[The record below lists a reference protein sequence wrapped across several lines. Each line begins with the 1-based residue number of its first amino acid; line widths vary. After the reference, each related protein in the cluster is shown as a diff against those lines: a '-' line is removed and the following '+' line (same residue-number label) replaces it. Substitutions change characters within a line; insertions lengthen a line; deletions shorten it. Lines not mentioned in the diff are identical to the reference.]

1 MEDWAEVE
9 AICGHFRFSTVDKWT
24 KNRVKKSGHFQ
35 FSTVDKWTENR
46 VKKKLLQQ
54 GQEHLLHSI
63 QTWKVAGASRSSPR
77 NEPRNGRSSAASDLL
92 FRGEDWPRN
101 GSNIMLTA
109 HRTPHRHNHAA
120 AKPQLDHYR
129 LLDGHEHSQLLTWAT
144 LFKFQNFT
152 PKNVASMHEVL
163 NKIYLQNFLHGW
175 VVNRE
180 MNLINLINP

>member
-9 AICGHFRFSTVDKWT
+9 AICGHFR
-24 KNRVKKSGHFQ
+24 

-109 HRTPHRHNHAA
+109 HRTGTAT
-120 AKPQLDHYR
+120 QLQSR
-129 LLDGHEHSQLLTWAT
+129 S
-144 LFKFQNFT
+144 
-152 PKNVASMHEVL
+152 
-163 NKIYLQNFLHGW
+163 
-175 VVNRE
+175 
-180 MNLINLINP
+180 